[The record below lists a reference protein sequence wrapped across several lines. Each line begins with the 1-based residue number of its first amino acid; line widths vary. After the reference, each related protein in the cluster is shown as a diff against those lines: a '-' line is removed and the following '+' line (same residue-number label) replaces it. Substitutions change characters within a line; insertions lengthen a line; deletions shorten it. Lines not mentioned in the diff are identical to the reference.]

1 MNQKIA
7 RSIRA
12 TVANIMNR
20 RSFLS
25 NIARSVAF
33 VAMAKVGLGNTML
46 EAESYA
52 PVSEVVTNV
61 PKGLIYLIENSGYV
75 FNGIE
80 SGNTPMLS
88 SQVRFVEAKDD

>member
-1 MNQKIA
+1 
-7 RSIRA
+7 
-12 TVANIMNR
+12 MNR

-61 PKGLIYLIENSGYV
+61 PKGLIYLIENSG
-75 FNGIE
+75 
-80 SGNTPMLS
+80 
-88 SQVRFVEAKDD
+88 